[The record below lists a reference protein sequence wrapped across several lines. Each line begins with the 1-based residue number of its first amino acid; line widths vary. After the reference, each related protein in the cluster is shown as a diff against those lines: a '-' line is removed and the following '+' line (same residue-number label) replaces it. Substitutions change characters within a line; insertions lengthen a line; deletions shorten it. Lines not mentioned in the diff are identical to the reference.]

1 MNRKVRLLGIFAC
14 VTLALASNAFAK
26 NSKMAARLA
35 ASKEVRAAVKTTG
48 SPLITISGCVTQLA
62 ANPFCKYVNMNGT
75 YYSAAVLSEVPF
87 VDLWKYGSLAS
98 APPIPANTSVFG
110 YAVRLYE
117 GAPSIN
123 CALAPVTVYGDI
135 VVKWI
140 ATNQACPKQ

>member
-1 MNRKVRLLGIFAC
+1 MYRKVRLFGVFAC
-14 VTLALASNAFAK
+14 ATLALASNAFAQNGK
-26 NSKMAARLA
+26 VAAQLA
-35 ASKEVRAAVKTTG
+35 ASKEVKAAVKATG
-48 SPLITISGCVTQLA
+48 SPLITISGCVTQLPS
-62 ANPFCKYVNMNGT
+62 NPFCKYVSMNGAS
-75 YYSAAVLSEVPF
+75 YSAAVLSEVPL

-123 CALAPVTVYGDI
+123 CILSPVPVYGDI

-140 ATNQACPKQ
+140 ATSQSCPKQ